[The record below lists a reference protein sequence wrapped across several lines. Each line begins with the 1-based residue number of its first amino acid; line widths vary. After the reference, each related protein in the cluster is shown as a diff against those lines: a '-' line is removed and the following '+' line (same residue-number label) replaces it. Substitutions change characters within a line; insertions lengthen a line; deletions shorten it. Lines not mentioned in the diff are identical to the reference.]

1 MGASLRDRAATPS
14 EPSPTV
20 SGIADIPSAALGRF
34 VKESNRIEGINRTT
48 MAHIRAHSEF
58 LAWPITPN
66 SLIVLVAI
74 LQPNARFRNSPDI
87 PGVRVG
93 NHIAPPSGPHIAD
106 ELRCVLAIRDPW
118 EQHIAYE
125 TLHPFTDGNGRS
137 GRALWLHRHVNE
149 GFDPWAAQ
157 RGFLHSF
164 YYHTLSNVRIAQA
177 IEARRATTTEIG
189 VVEDE
194 SAVANGD
201 APEQGQPSGTST
213 ENGDG

>member
-1 MGASLRDRAATPS
+1 
-14 EPSPTV
+14 
-20 SGIADIPSAALGRF
+20 
-34 VKESNRIEGINRTT
+34 
-48 MAHIRAHSEF
+48 
-58 LAWPITPN
+58 LAYPVTPN

-74 LQPNARFRNSPDI
+74 LQPNACFRNSPNI

-93 NHIAPPSGPHIAD
+93 NHIAPPSGPNIAE
-106 ELRCVLAIRDPW
+106 ELRRVLSIRDPW

-164 YYHTLSNVRIAQA
+164 YYHTLSSVRLASA
-177 IEARRATTTEIG
+177 IEARRAETQSG
-189 VVEDE
+189 SVEDE
-194 SAVANGD
+194 SAGPKDDAQGEVA
-201 APEQGQPSGTST
+201 
-213 ENGDG
+213 